1 MRDAR
6 QQGEWLYIGRIRSDL
21 RDQRLKMT
29 AMTPSTSPSAK
40 VFSRNAVL
48 ACDKPRPARHA
59 RTDTAGHSRSTVPIL
74 PALLVYAALP
84 RRSLQASA
92 AGIESLRYAAGRR

>member
-40 VFSRNAVL
+40 VFSRDAVL

-59 RTDTAGHSRSTVPIL
+59 RTDTA
-74 PALLVYAALP
+74 YARVVRQSVL
-84 RRSLQASA
+84 SVSA
-92 AGIESLRYAAGRR
+92 RGR